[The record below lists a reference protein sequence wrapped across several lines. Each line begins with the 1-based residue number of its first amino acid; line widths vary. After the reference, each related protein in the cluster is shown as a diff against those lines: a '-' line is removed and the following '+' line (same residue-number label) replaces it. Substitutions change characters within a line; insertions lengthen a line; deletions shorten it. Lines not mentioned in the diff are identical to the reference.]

1 MKEQQIEHIGT
12 VERVMSHSLIVSITQ
27 ETACSACAA
36 AQLCHSADKKDKCME
51 IPCEDGAAYSV
62 GQEVVIVGKLGLG
75 LQATLWAYVFPL
87 IVMMAVL
94 IIVSHITGSE
104 GWGAVVA
111 LASLLPY
118 YIILYLLRGRMQRKF
133 SFNIKS

>member
-1 MKEQQIEHIGT
+1 MKQQIEHQGT
-12 VERVMSHSLIVSITQ
+12 VERIMSHSIIVSIAQ

-36 AQLCHSADKKDKCME
+36 AQLCHSADKKDKHIE
-51 IPCEDGAAYSV
+51 ISCEEVSAYRV
-62 GQEVVIVGKLGLG
+62 GQSVVVVGKLGLG

-87 IVMMAVL
+87 IVLMAVL
-94 IIVSHITGSE
+94 LLVSMFTGSE
-104 GWGAVVA
+104 GWGAAVA

-118 YIILYLLRGRMQRKF
+118 YIILYKLRGRMQRKF